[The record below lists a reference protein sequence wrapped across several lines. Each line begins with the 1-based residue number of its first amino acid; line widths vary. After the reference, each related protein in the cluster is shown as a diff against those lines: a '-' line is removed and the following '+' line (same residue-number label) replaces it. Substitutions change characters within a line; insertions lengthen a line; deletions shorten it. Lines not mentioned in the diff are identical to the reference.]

1 MWLEPRSRPAKR
13 GCRKFSIRCYAPR
26 RSLRHARAL
35 DDTAALAMGLL
46 SMSSLKSQV
55 SKPYFPLVIFALATA
70 NTFAVFLSV
79 QSCDGG
85 VAFELVE
92 GEISGL
98 DGRVVLEVREGVE
111 MVCWEQEL
119 QVPIPLPPPLA
130 REIEDEVIGRW
141 LARLDQVARGERDG

>member
-1 MWLEPRSRPAKR
+1 MIHSVCRPIAADRSEVLALLQDPGRWACWLDGVDVVAEPTGVRLEVGGPRP
-13 GCRKFSIRCYAPR
+13 
-26 RSLRHARAL
+26 
-35 DDTAALAMGLL
+35 
-46 SMSSLKSQV
+46 
-55 SKPYFPLVIFALATA
+55 
-70 NTFAVFLSV
+70 FAVFLSV